1 MIPSRP
7 APPAPPSKE
16 SISER
21 IARLR
26 REQTAGERPRF
37 SSAPP
42 LPTSS
47 AQRWLAASSSATE
60 LAPRQRY
67 SDPRRGTAGPAPPRS
82 WTAARSEDPAVAVDG
97 RNRHGAWLRPRELI
111 ERKKL
116 AQPLE
121 ATPREREGPPSLF
134 EVAGGVLVADVARA
148 EDSLLL
154 EHVAYLPNHLRV
166 RLLAVFSDWRN
177 PAPLTDEAAREL
189 LRTDVSDGDEV
200 DGVDAGLARAK
211 LEDDAERDD
220 AVDDGGWEDALG
232 AHDADMVDILHTLD
246 LSFSHVSLRTLRTL
260 LLRPV
265 ASSSSP
271 STSSLPSTP
280 SAPLPAPKLV
290 PVFPHLHTLNL
301 TSTPRIPFSDAFFDL
316 LPHLI
321 SLRSLSLA
329 GKSLD
334 HAQTTATSASL
345 LPRLAAATPTLRA
358 LDLSFVELPHV
369 AIKGVDW
376 DARWLDL
383 RVLGLRSEW
392 VDWQG
397 EEVGPEKRERIRTEV
412 REMIML
418 GRQKKRRWIEI
429 VV

>member
-26 REQTAGERPRF
+26 REQSASERPRF

-42 LPTSS
+42 RPAPST
-47 AQRWLAASSSATE
+47 AHWLASAVP
-60 LAPRQRY
+60 APQPRY
-67 SDPRRGTAGPAPPRS
+67 NDPRRGTAGPAPPRS
-82 WTAARSEDPAVAVDG
+82 WTAARDVDPAVAVDG
-97 RNRHGAWLRPRELI
+97 RNRKGAWLRPRELI
-111 ERKKL
+111 ERRNL
-116 AQPLE
+116 AQPLVG
-121 ATPREREGPPSLF
+121 AERARDGPANLF
-134 EVAGGVLVADVARA
+134 EVAGGVVVADVARGQ

-154 EHVAYLPNHLRV
+154 EHLAYLPNHLRV
-166 RLLAVFSDWRN
+166 RLLDVFADWRN

-189 LRTDVSDGDEV
+189 LRTDVSDGNEV
-200 DGVDAGLARAK
+200 DAVEAKRASAAVEDAAGQDLTD
-211 LEDDAERDD
+211 E
-220 AVDDGGWEDALG
+220 DGGWEDALG
-232 AHDADMVDILHTLD
+232 AQDADLVDVLHTLD
-246 LSFSHVSLRTLRTL
+246 LSFSHVSLRTLRSL

-265 ASSSSP
+265 
-271 STSSLPSTP
+271 TP
-280 SAPLPAPKLV
+280 SSAPLAASRPGTPSGLLPAPKLV

-301 TSTPRIPFSDAFFDL
+301 TATPRIPFSDAFFDL

-329 GKSLD
+329 GKTLGHPQAS
-334 HAQTTATSASL
+334 ATSASL
-345 LPRLAAATPTLRA
+345 LPRLAAATPTLRE

-369 AIKGVDW
+369 AVKSVDW
-376 DARWLDL
+376 DVRWLDL

-397 EEVGPEKRERIRTEV
+397 AAVGPEKRERIGTEV
-412 REMIML
+412 REIIMQ
-418 GRQKKRRWIEI
+418 GRQKKRRWIE
-429 VV
+429 VVV